1 MAYTILRPAIVYGDS
16 RTGRTLG
23 FNALYKIVHALWYV
37 SGAARRGL
45 AGAVP
50 GGRDAGAIRVG
61 AWADLMALDCSGPDL
76 AASQGDML
84 LDSFIFAGDDRMVSE
99 VWSAGRHIVTQG
111 RHAGRDGIIARYRAT
126 IARLREAL

>member
-1 MAYTILRPAIVYGDS
+1 
-16 RTGRTLG
+16 
-23 FNALYKIVHALWYV
+23 
-37 SGAARRGL
+37 
-45 AGAVP
+45 
-50 GGRDAGAIRVG
+50 
-61 AWADLMALDCSGPDL
+61 MALDCSGPDL

-111 RHAGRDGIIARYRAT
+111 RHAGRDSIIARYRAT